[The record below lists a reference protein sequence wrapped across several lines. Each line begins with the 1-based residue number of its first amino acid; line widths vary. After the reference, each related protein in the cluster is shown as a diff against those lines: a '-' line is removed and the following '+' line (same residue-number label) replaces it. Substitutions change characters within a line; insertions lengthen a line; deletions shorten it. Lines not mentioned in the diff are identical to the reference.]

1 MPDYRNFADSIF
13 SPEIWQNEGRVWLI
27 LALSLLAV
35 IAIVFMFG
43 RSYRNEAL
51 IFASFWTGVT
61 VVGLF
66 TIGTLFC
73 GSLFVDS
80 FNQKVADHNIGVK
93 YDDSKINISYHSMRE
108 NTVYARYT
116 DGAAKIDDQVKFVFD
131 KNSVEPFI
139 FKSTGSSENFEKIT
153 AAISRAR

>member
-35 IAIVFMFG
+35 ISVVFLFA
-43 RSYRNEAL
+43 RSYRNEAA
-51 IFASFWTGVT
+51 IFASFYTGI
-61 VVGLF
+61 VVVAAMG
-66 TIGTLFC
+66 GTLLF
-73 GSLFVDS
+73 GSFVVEG
-80 FNQKVADHNIGVK
+80 FNQEVANHNIGVK

-116 DGAAKIDDQVKFVFD
+116 DGASQIDDQVKFVFE

-139 FKSTGSSENFEKIT
+139 FKSTGSAENFEKIT
-153 AAISRAR
+153 AAISKAR